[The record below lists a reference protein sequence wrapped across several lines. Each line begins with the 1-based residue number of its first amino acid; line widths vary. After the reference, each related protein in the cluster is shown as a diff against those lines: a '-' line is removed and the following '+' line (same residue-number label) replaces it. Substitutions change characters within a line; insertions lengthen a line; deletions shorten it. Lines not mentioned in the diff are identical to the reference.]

1 MRKATVTYNAPEG
14 DNKVVE
20 THGLTF
26 FDGQSQELNTDD
38 HTAFLKKV
46 DDNQHFDVEWGE
58 EEKSDKPRRGRPP
71 NSLKEKMETANAD
84 QPLAVLKKTEDDL
97 VS

>member
-1 MRKATVTYNAPEG
+1 MRKATVTYVAPHG

-38 HTAFLKKV
+38 HEAFLKKV
-46 DDNQHFDVEWGE
+46 DGNQHFEVEWGE

-71 NSLKEKMETANAD
+71 NSLKDKMEAASAD
-84 QPLAVLKKTEDDL
+84 QPLAVLKKAEDEI
-97 VS
+97 VT